1 MKQIHETEEFNQ
13 QIVKDHVDTL
23 AAHELEER
31 RQQEELEQIRMEN
44 MAMREQIRQASLS
57 TLQTKT
63 KARQDY
69 VNETLAFQE
78 KFRDQSRLAQENISI
93 IRDQY
98 RKVQEVYKR
107 KTAEMK
113 ERLEQETTK
122 VDRNEERR
130 RLELEGFAADLQNM
144 KRKIEFYQKYISKL
158 KALVE
163 EDRGVADLFTNLRR
177 EDTDLDD
184 LQDVANDY

>member
-1 MKQIHETEEFNQ
+1 M
-13 QIVKDHVDTL
+13 
-23 AAHELEER
+23 
-31 RQQEELEQIRMEN
+31 
-44 MAMREQIRQASLS
+44 
-57 TLQTKT
+57 
-63 KARQDY
+63 
-69 VNETLAFQE
+69 NETLAFQD
-78 KFRDQSRLAQENISI
+78 KFREQSRLAQENISI

-122 VDRNEERR
+122 VDRNDERR

-177 EDTDLDD
+177 EDTDMDD
-184 LQDVANDY
+184 LHDVANDYHVEDIESRQINIEAG